1 LCDVSDRSTH
11 TKTLIATE
19 DTLYLLPEARQG
31 RIAARFLSYVEEA
44 LKQIGAKEIVITVK
58 TVNRAARFF
67 RMLEYRHVEN
77 GLTKVLED

>member
-1 LCDVSDRSTH
+1 VHIRKRS
-11 TKTLIATE
+11 E

-31 RIAARFLSYVEEA
+31 RTAVKFVSYVEEA

-67 RMLEYRHVEN
+67 RMLGYKHVEN